1 MFFLF
6 RGLKNKRSDG
16 NVLQPHLYS
25 SFMLHYRWTIYLG
38 RSPLHARRRRAAF
51 SKRQKRREWASI
63 TTQFNFYRSL
73 LLYQDSSLCLFIYS
87 FFLSA
92 SFAFS
97 AFFQGRQTS
106 WRRRLCLF
114 VNLNDVFEVKKSI
127 LLTGKI
133 VLNSDL
139 SW

>member
-1 MFFLF
+1 MLSLSFLFMFFLF

-73 LLYQDSSLCLFIYS
+73 LLYQDSSLCLFHLLLFS
-87 FFLSA
+87 FC
-92 SFAFS
+92 
-97 AFFQGRQTS
+97 FFCIFCFFPGPPDKLEET
-106 WRRRLCLF
+106 LMFICEF
-114 VNLNDVFEVKKSI
+114 K
-127 LLTGKI
+127 
-133 VLNSDL
+133 
-139 SW
+139 